1 MSFVAYTHFPRVCI
15 CDTRCQPYQEQ
26 KDLITIITT
35 ESGALRNIVPSC
47 ILLSPMPRQLTRRPS
62 GMLGFSVVW
71 LGQLVSMTGSGMTR
85 FALTIWVWQ
94 ETGQATA
101 LALVAIF
108 SFAPAIL
115 FSPIAGVIVDRVSR
129 KKVMIASDL
138 AAGLSTVAL
147 LILYSTGQLQI
158 WHLWALGFFA
168 STFESFQFP
177 AYSAAITTMIDK
189 KHYTRA
195 NAMLGMV
202 GSASTIIAPASAGAL
217 LPFLGIGGIMIIDIA
232 TFVFAIGA
240 LLFVVIPNP
249 VETAAGR
256 ASRGT
261 MFQESLFGFRYIFS
275 NPSLL
280 RLLLIFFATNL
291 VFGLAMILFAP
302 MILARTANN
311 TVALGTTQMMFGIGG
326 IVGGLVVTAWGGFKR
341 RIHGVLLGLIL
352 ISVCGVIIIGVGQA
366 VPVWGL
372 GAFFVMLFLPLV
384 QGSSQAI
391 WQAKVSPDIQ
401 GKVFA
406 TRRLIAQLS
415 SPVAMIM
422 GGRLADAVLE
432 PAMASG
438 GTFAH
443 LFQPLVGS
451 GPGSG
456 MAVLFV
462 FSGILGA
469 IVGLS
474 GYLIPAVRR
483 VEDILPDHDAPPP
496 TAT

>member
-1 MSFVAYTHFPRVCI
+1 MSFMI
-15 CDTRCQPYQEQ
+15 
-26 KDLITIITT
+26 
-35 ESGALRNIVPSC
+35 N
-47 ILLSPMPRQLTRRPS
+47 QLKRRPS

-94 ETGQATA
+94 KTGEATA

-108 SFAPAIL
+108 SFAPAIML
-115 FSPIAGVIVDRVSR
+115 SPIAGAIVDRVSR

-147 LILYSTGQLQI
+147 LILYSTGLLEI
-158 WHLWALGFFA
+158 WHLWAAGFFA
-168 STFESFQFP
+168 SAFESFQFP
-177 AYSAAITTMIDK
+177 AYSAAVTTMIEK

-202 GSASTIIAPASAGAL
+202 GSASMIIAPASAGAL
-217 LPFLGIGGIMIIDIA
+217 LPLLGINGIMIIDIV
-232 TFVFAIGA
+232 TFVFAIGT

-249 VETAAGR
+249 MQTAAGR

-261 MFQESLFGFRYIFS
+261 LFQESLFGFRYIFA

-280 RLLLIFFATNL
+280 ALLLIFFTTNL
-291 VFGLAMILFAP
+291 TMGLAMILFAP

-311 TVALGTTQMMFGIGG
+311 TVILGTTMMMFGIGG
-326 IVGGLVVTAWGGFKR
+326 IVGGLLVAAWGGFKR
-341 RIHGVLLGLIL
+341 RIHGILLGLIL
-352 ISVCGVIIIGVGQA
+352 MSLLGLVVAGVGQT
-366 VPVWGL
+366 VVVWGL
-372 GAFFVMLFLPLV
+372 AAFLAMFFLPLV

-406 TRRLIAQLS
+406 TRRLIAQIS

-422 GGRLADAVLE
+422 GGRLADAVFE

-438 GTFAH
+438 GTFAQF
-443 LFQPLVGS
+443 FQPLVGS

-462 FSGILGA
+462 FAGILGVV
-469 IVGLS
+469 VGLI
-474 GYLIPAVRR
+474 GYLVPVVRE
-483 VEDILPDHDAPPP
+483 VETRLPDYDAPAR
-496 TAT
+496 TTT